1 MREQMASQSKTRK
14 LLPKLR
20 KISKEGKKYHYRIKD
35 PREKRILAINEGVR
49 HEMKYKNKTQKQAA
63 IAKKGRF
70 NILRIYRR
78 NNNVKD
84 CNIITRDMRYMD
96 KKYKLGETKNICG
109 KTKKNQK
116 GGNRKTKKRRK
127 YVTID
132 KEILTNI
139 DRHITNSI
147 DTYTD
152 FKPSNGFK
160 DFIECNSESI
170 MPSLERTGLN
180 KHDID
185 DKLKKTY
192 KNRYFI
198 LKNKSG

>member
-1 MREQMASQSKTRK
+1 MSTTKVFRFKFSDA
-14 LLPKLR
+14 
-20 KISKEGKKYHYRIKD
+20 
-35 PREKRILAINEGVR
+35 ILE
-49 HEMKYKNKTQKQAA
+49 EMKEFA
-63 IAKKGRF
+63 
-70 NILRIYRR
+70 RIHKFDDR
-78 NNNVKD
+78 NDFKEAWKAWTENNS
-84 CNIITRDMRYMD
+84 NIISIENKRLTDIGFTGDINDKMYKSVRYYYS
-96 KKYKLGETKNICG
+96 KKSNAKPEP
-109 KTKKNQK
+109 
-116 GGNRKTKKRRK
+116 KKRRK